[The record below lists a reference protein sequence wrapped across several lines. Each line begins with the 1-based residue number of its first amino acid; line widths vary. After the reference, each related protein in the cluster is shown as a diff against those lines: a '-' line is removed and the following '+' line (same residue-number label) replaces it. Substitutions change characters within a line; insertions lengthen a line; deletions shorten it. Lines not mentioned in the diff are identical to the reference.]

1 MVLATALM
9 LKLTML
15 IRFAWLKQIDKGSVD
30 ELITSL
36 KGKKITLK
44 KIRQAMEESFGK
56 GASKSVGLRCD
67 RKNQLTELWIG
78 LYGDP
83 ATSSLEEMLK
93 AGEKAIY

>member
-1 MVLATALM
+1 MRFPLRLAKA
-9 LKLTML
+9 
-15 IRFAWLKQIDKGSVD
+15 IDKGSVD

-36 KGKKITLK
+36 KGKKVTLK
-44 KIRQAMEESFGK
+44 KIRNAMENSFGK

-83 ATSSLEEMLK
+83 ATSSIEEMLK
-93 AGEKAIY
+93 AGKKQHTNCQADSGRVATY